1 MIFSNFTNIRH
12 LIYWKSIIW
21 AKSDLAIINSVCEK
35 VLFTI
40 KGQLR
45 MLFFSFC
52 YFHFPKFQ
60 MTIVKNLKEKPSFSI
75 MDFEGSHEV
84 LLRQRY
90 LWFTY
95 NETTALLTFSE
106 NSMEIHFVSLFFVNE
121 RNITTS
127 LLMISLK
134 LTVVHYANVSS
145 SSINKS
151 YLRAVEYGI
160 SFLFVFFISFLFMFI
175 LTRLLSKTLWQ
186 NYHSLIQIHKMYFK
200 M

>member
-1 MIFSNFTNIRH
+1 MKKFCLRLKGSSECFFLVFAIFIFPNFKWLLSKI
-12 LIYWKSIIW
+12 LK
-21 AKSDLAIINSVCEK
+21 
-35 VLFTI
+35 
-40 KGQLR
+40 
-45 MLFFSFC
+45 
-52 YFHFPKFQ
+52 
-60 MTIVKNLKEKPSFSI
+60 KNHPFL
-75 MDFEGSHEV
+75 
-84 LLRQRY
+84 
-90 LWFTY
+90 
-95 NETTALLTFSE
+95 FSE
-106 NSMEIHFVSLFFVNE
+106 NSMEIHFVYLFFVNE

-151 YLRAVEYGI
+151 NLRAAEYGI